1 VLPLAMSISCTIY
14 GLKALLKQYGNWN
27 VVKSKHRGAP
37 KAKSGVFLYS
47 NHSVSSVS
55 P

>member
-1 VLPLAMSISCTIY
+1 VLPSVMSTSYTIY
-14 GLKALLKQYGNWN
+14 GLRALLKQYGNWN
-27 VVKSKHRGAP
+27 VVKSKHRGVP

-47 NHSVSSVS
+47 NRSVSSVS

>member
-1 VLPLAMSISCTIY
+1 VLPSAMSISCIIY
-14 GLKALLKQYGNWN
+14 GLKALLKQYGNWD
-27 VVKSKHRGAP
+27 VVKSKHRGDS

-47 NHSVSSVS
+47 NRSVSSVS